1 MWNFNNVGR
10 VVSETQLHRG
20 LVARLTRVWFWKRDR
35 LSDGR
40 KYLVTVTNP
49 QGVEIYNHSHTHKV
63 LFSYV
68 VNKYQTEVN
77 PLKSWH
83 DEVDVHAFSLNTAVE
98 SYLSPNLSDGV
109 YLIMIPLNKKVSES
123 FWKSK
128 ADEVS
133 MDHEDPHL
141 DCYVA
146 NVSAYEG
153 VLSYLIA
160 DSYSM
165 YPGRYMLMIIKDGFA
180 QSTEDLI

>member
-10 VVSETQLHRG
+10 IVSETELHRG
-20 LVARLTRVWFWKRDR
+20 LVARLTKVWPWKRKE
-35 LSDGR
+35 LSGGM

-49 QGVEIYNHSHTHKV
+49 QGIEIYNHYHSHKV
-63 LFSYV
+63 LFGYV
-68 VNKYQTEVN
+68 VSNYEAQVN

-98 SYLSPNLSDGV
+98 TYLSRNLSDGT
-109 YLIMIPLNKKVSES
+109 YLIMIPLNKKVSET
-123 FWKSK
+123 FWKAK

-133 MDHEDPHL
+133 MNHEDPHL

-146 NVSAYEG
+146 NVSGYEG
-153 VLSYLIA
+153 VLSHLIA

-180 QSTEDLI
+180 QSTEDLL